1 MNYLFQLLPS
11 NIYFRQLAQIK
22 LYGGDMMRPPTII
35 INVCS
40 GVLIARRHANYVLI
54 SRGSVTQRPSCYNN
68 VINGPHY
75 IWCVDTLIQPS
86 HHQPP
91 GPQKQNTWNSFNS
104 QEVVKISPPPSSSTP
119 KKIIIIDILTSLPS
133 SHFNWALEICCGWG
147 ASQ

>member
-1 MNYLFQLLPS
+1 MRNSLH
-11 NIYFRQLAQIK
+11 K
-22 LYGGDMMRPPTII
+22 LHYGGDMMRPPTII

-91 GPQKQNTWNSFNS
+91 GPLSKTLGIVLNSREN
-104 QEVVKISPPPSSSTP
+104 VKVLLIPSP

-133 SHFNWALEICCGWG
+133 SHFNWALEICCG
-147 ASQ
+147 

>member
-1 MNYLFQLLPS
+1 
-11 NIYFRQLAQIK
+11 
-22 LYGGDMMRPPTII
+22 MMRPPTII

-91 GPQKQNTWNSFNS
+91 GPLSKTLGIVLLLTFKG
-104 QEVVKISPPPSSSTP
+104 ECESTP
-119 KKIIIIDILTSLPS
+119 HPLSEKN
-133 SHFNWALEICCGWG
+133 HHH
-147 ASQ
+147 